1 MEEPLSLR
9 EAAAR
14 FGIKV
19 DRLRKAA
26 WEGRL
31 QVRLVGTQRQVVP
44 SEVERFLRT
53 GGQSRP
59 TTVPSTTQGEAA
71 MARIIAVAIPKG
83 GTGKTTTVLNLGTAL
98 AEQGKRV
105 LLVDSD
111 PQASLTTALGFAAHT
126 LEHTLYSV
134 LKYYLTTFHSQI
146 ELAIQPTA
154 VGVDLV
160 PSSIRLNR
168 AQEEL
173 SAAVQ
178 RELVLQRLLE
188 PVSRQYDLILID
200 TLPYLGILVI
210 NALVAA
216 HEVLIPMEP
225 EYLAAE
231 SVTMMLED
239 IEFIHRSGL
248 NPHLSVSGILLTQVD
263 QRTVIHRQV
272 ASHMRSEFGSRAP
285 VFHTMIKQS
294 IRFPESQACH
304 QSILHYEPE
313 GEGATAYRALAKEIL
328 DATT

>member
-59 TTVPSTTQGEAA
+59 ATVPSTTQGEVA

-146 ELAIQPTA
+146 
-154 VGVDLV
+154 
-160 PSSIRLNR
+160 
-168 AQEEL
+168 
-173 SAAVQ
+173 
-178 RELVLQRLLE
+178 
-188 PVSRQYDLILID
+188 
-200 TLPYLGILVI
+200 
-210 NALVAA
+210 
-216 HEVLIPMEP
+216 
-225 EYLAAE
+225 
-231 SVTMMLED
+231 
-239 IEFIHRSGL
+239 
-248 NPHLSVSGILLTQVD
+248 
-263 QRTVIHRQV
+263 
-272 ASHMRSEFGSRAP
+272 
-285 VFHTMIKQS
+285 
-294 IRFPESQACH
+294 
-304 QSILHYEPE
+304 
-313 GEGATAYRALAKEIL
+313 
-328 DATT
+328 

>member
-1 MEEPLSLR
+1 MSLR
-9 EAAAR
+9 EAAAL
-14 FGIKV
+14 FGVKV

-31 QVRLVGTQRQVVP
+31 QVRLVGTQRLVLP
-44 SEVERFLRT
+44 SEVERFLRAGSHSRALAGQVAAQ
-53 GGQSRP
+53 GGDS
-59 TTVPSTTQGEAA
+59 

-98 AEQGKRV
+98 AEAGKRV

-111 PQASLTTALGFAAHT
+111 PQASLTIALGFDVSA
-126 LEHTLYSV
+126 LEHTLYSS

-146 ELAIQPTA
+146 ELAIQQTA
-154 VGVDLV
+154 IGVDLI

-173 SAAVQ
+173 SATVQ
-178 RELVLQRLLE
+178 REFVLQRLLD
-188 PVSRQYDLILID
+188 PVASHYDVILID

-225 EYLAAE
+225 EYLATE
-231 SVTMMLED
+231 SVAMMLED
-239 IEFIHRSGL
+239 IEFMHRSGL
-248 NPHLSVSGILLTQVD
+248 NPHLSVTGILLTQVD
-263 QRTVIHRQV
+263 TRTVIHRQV
-272 ASHMRSEFGSRAP
+272 ASYMRTEFGSRAP
-285 VFHTMIKQS
+285 VFQTMIKQS

-304 QSILHYEPE
+304 QPILHYDPV
-313 GEGATAYRALAKEIL
+313 GEGAMAYRALARELL
-328 DATT
+328 DATA

>member
-1 MEEPLSLR
+1 MSLR
-9 EAAAR
+9 DAAAL
-14 FGIKV
+14 FGVKV

-31 QVRLVGTQRQVVP
+31 HVRLVGTQRLVLP
-44 SEVERFLRT
+44 SEVERFLRE
-53 GGQSRP
+53 GGHSRP
-59 TTVPSTTQGEAA
+59 VPGPVAAQGGES

-83 GTGKTTTVLNLGTAL
+83 GTGKTTTVLNLGAAL
-98 AEQGKRV
+98 AEAGKRV
-105 LLVDSD
+105 LLVDTD
-111 PQASLTTALGFAAHT
+111 PQASLTMALGYDVSS
-126 LEHTLYSV
+126 LEHTVYTA
-134 LKYYLTTFHSQI
+134 LKYFLTTFHSQI
-146 ELAIQPTA
+146 ELTIQKTDI
-154 VGVDLV
+154 GVDLV

-173 SAAVQ
+173 SATVQ
-178 RELVLQRLLE
+178 REFVLQRLLD
-188 PVSRQYDLILID
+188 PVTDRYDVILID

-216 HEVLIPMEP
+216 HQVLIPMEP

-248 NPHLSVSGILLTQVD
+248 NPRLGVVGILLTQVD

-272 ASHMRSEFGSRAP
+272 ASHMHTEFGSRVP
-285 VFHTMIKQS
+285 VFQTMIKQS

-304 QSILHYEPE
+304 QPILQYDPE
-313 GEGATAYRALAKEIL
+313 GEGAMAYRALAREIL
-328 DATT
+328 DATA